1 MLLLISNS
9 LLPTI
14 TQALRD
20 AAAAAAAA
28 TSAKGAGAVR
38 GPRFTTAR
46 RAAAAAASGG
56 PGCNNGHRG
65 ARGLGE
71 IRGIANRCTF

>member
-28 TSAKGAGAVR
+28 TTAKGAGAVR
-38 GPRFTTAR
+38 GPRCR
-46 RAAAAAASGG
+46 RTCALPRGRSGG
-56 PGCNNGHRG
+56 PGCNNGH
-65 ARGLGE
+65 
-71 IRGIANRCTF
+71 

>member
-1 MLLLISNS
+1 MVRVLVLLPISNS

-28 TSAKGAGAVR
+28 TTAKGAGAVR
-38 GPRFTTAR
+38 GPATTHGALPLRPPADPAVTTALRCSRPR
-46 RAAAAAASGG
+46 RDM
-56 PGCNNGHRG
+56 R
-65 ARGLGE
+65 
-71 IRGIANRCTF
+71 NRK